1 MKNKTIGMIGIKFA
15 LFSKDSDD
23 LSITIS
29 MKKIIRNWGQNV
41 AQGAIWRKI
50 MRLHSRTENDH

>member
-29 MKKIIRNWGQNV
+29 MEENYQKS
-41 AQGAIWRKI
+41 GAKYSSGGN
-50 MRLHSRTENDH
+50 LETKH